1 MKKLVHMNKIDYE
14 LKRKEQLSHFAK
26 KKRLLLHSCCA
37 PCSSACLE
45 RLKDDFDIT
54 VFFYNPNMDT
64 QEEFIKRADEQI
76 RFVKEVY
83 GESVKVVIEK
93 YNSQE
98 YLKTVKGYENEPE
111 RGLRCEK
118 CFYLRLNKT
127 AEYAQNNKFDCICTT
142 LSVSPYKNA
151 PLLNAIGE
159 EVCKGKNI
167 EWIYADFKKNNGYLR
182 SIKLSEEYGLYRQ
195 NYCGCIFSKR

>member
-1 MKKLVHMNKIDYE
+1 MAHMNKIDYE
-14 LKRKEQLSHFAK
+14 LKRKEQVLRFAQ

-45 RLKDDFDIT
+45 RLKEDFDIT
-54 VFFYNPNMDT
+54 VYFFNPNMDT
-64 QEEFIKRADEQI
+64 EEEFLKRADEQI
-76 RFVKEVY
+76 RFVNEVY
-83 GESVKVVIEK
+83 GDQVKVIIEK
-93 YNSQE
+93 YNPQE
-98 YLKTVKGYENEPE
+98 YLNVVKGYEKEPE

-127 AEYAQNNKFDCICTT
+127 AEYAQNNNFDCICTT

-151 PLLNAIGE
+151 ALLNAVGE
-159 EVCKGKNI
+159 DVCKSKNV

-195 NYCGCIFSKR
+195 NYCGCVFSKR